1 MMSSGKRKRDDYA
14 PHVTSSGQMPQQDG
28 SGDVM
33 IEFLL
38 PEVLDISRT
47 LTCTIVS
54 CIISIPFP
62 RLFFHLLLF
71 CYISSYLNYSILDN
85 HLFL

>member
-14 PHVTSSGQMPQQDG
+14 PHLTSSGQMPQQDG

-33 IEFLL
+33 IEFFL
-38 PEVLDISRT
+38 PEVLKISRT

-54 CIISIPFP
+54 CIFSPFLSP
-62 RLFFHLLLF
+62 LNLPLVTFLLTSLPT
-71 CYISSYLNYSILDN
+71 
-85 HLFL
+85 